1 MNTYDIDALYAS
13 IVKQFWTERERA
25 HATGGQNNIRA
36 KGDGPEKVVRDWIA
50 GVVGTKYR
58 VTEGHVVT
66 ADGRKSKQFDVIVV
80 WDAASG
86 TLYGSRPGEAELVRA
101 ECVAAVGEVKS
112 SWYDHNEVL
121 RSYSRLVSEITDLQ
135 GGLLVENRARFGE
148 IKDDTS
154 MAELAQPIVTGRA
167 WINKSYNFV
176 IALGLGKCELRNLTN
191 DMTTEGI
198 APMDASALILDE
210 QFGGA
215 ICIPCRAKEDGQNVT
230 GMQCEVYRKADDAEA
245 MNSWTTLQET
255 VTVPA
260 VAAGRLLH
268 YFLAD
273 LQLHLSTWWWEF
285 RDPRSYVKLSPMLR
299 RRHPNENP
307 TNSGR

>member
-1 MNTYDIDALYAS
+1 M
-13 IVKQFWTERERA
+13 
-25 HATGGQNNIRA
+25 
-36 KGDGPEKVVRDWIA
+36 RDWIA

-66 ADGRKSKQFDVIVV
+66 ADGRKSKQFDAIVV

-230 GMQCEVYRKADDAEA
+230 GMQCEVYRKADDAEV

-285 RDPRSYVKLSPMLR
+285 RDPRPYVKLSPMLR
-299 RRHPNENP
+299 RAY
-307 TNSGR
+307 SGEDEHRFRRNVNT